1 MTNET
6 ERVTA
11 EDWYLVWNP
20 RWPPFRQT
28 SASRVILFSAPCW
41 LKLSMQNRFRVY
53 NSTMKNSL
61 IILKH
66 SNSFALSHDNRVK
79 TWKLGL
85 TRSSMFYSY
94 YRLQVFPNCTFIQAF
109 KFVYLATFFPSAR
122 LFGRWKLGEL
132 WKLGGGGEEK
142 ANLFLHWNYSCRS
155 CPTKVEI
162 LSVILTYGHWKIIFS
177 PGCNKYIQNWT

>member
-20 RWPPFRQT
+20 RWPPFRRT

-53 NSTMKNSL
+53 NSTLKNSL

-79 TWKLGL
+79 TRTLKKVPRFIIITVFVLP
-85 TRSSMFYSY
+85 F
-94 YRLQVFPNCTFIQAF
+94 FPNCPFIQVS

-132 WKLGGGGEEK
+132 WKLGGEEK
-142 ANLFLHWNYSCRS
+142 ANLFLHWNYSRRS

-162 LSVILTYGHWKIIFS
+162 LSVILTYGH
-177 PGCNKYIQNWT
+177 